1 MTEQATQ
8 RHPTEIN
15 LHSKSRLLSIVFD
28 DGQHFELP
36 CEYLRVF
43 SKAAEVRTMNTP
55 VVGKENVNIEHIEP
69 QGQYAVKIVFD
80 DGHDTGIYSWDTL
93 YSLGLNQHSNWQGY
107 LNKLEAM
114 GVERQEP
121 QEGEKC
127 VTLLYFA
134 WMARKMR
141 KESEQVTIPANVQD
155 VAALLT
161 WLGRRKRGSAPLF
174 NNAQVRVTVN
184 KQFTEEFTKLH
195 DGDEIGFIPTS
206 PTAPPTPD
214 LI

>member
-1 MTEQATQ
+1 MTEPAIL

-28 DGQHFELP
+28 DGKRFELP

-43 SKAAEVRTMNTP
+43 SKAAEVRTMDTP
-55 VVGKENVNIEHIEP
+55 VIGKEAVNIERIEP
-69 QGQYAVKIVFD
+69 QGQYAVRIVFD
-80 DGHDTGIYSWDTL
+80 DGHDTGIYSWGTL
-93 YSLGLNQHSNWQGY
+93 YSLGEHQHAKWQDY
-107 LNKLEAM
+107 LSKLETM
-114 GVERQEP
+114 GVERQEQP
-121 QEGEKC
+121 AGEKR

-141 KESEQVTIPANVQD
+141 KESEQVTLPPQVED
-155 VAALLT
+155 VTGLLT

-174 NNAQVRVTVN
+174 NTAQLRVTVN
-184 KQFTEEFTKLH
+184 KQFTEELTKLH
-195 DGDEIGFIPTS
+195 DGDEIGFVPTS
-206 PTAPPTPD
+206 PAAPPTPD